1 MDLTIIGLIIIAFL
15 ELILIA
21 ILYNK
26 IINVDKHSVKA
37 DIELFKL
44 IVEISQVMND
54 FNKRIE
60 TFEQENEK

>member
-21 ILYNK
+21 ILHNK

-37 DIELFKL
+37 DIELFRL

-54 FNKRIE
+54 FNKKIE
-60 TFEQENEK
+60 TFEQEKE

>member
-21 ILYNK
+21 ILHNK
-26 IINVDKHSVKA
+26 IINVDKHSVKT
-37 DIELFKL
+37 DIELFRL

-60 TFEQENEK
+60 TFEQEKE

>member
-21 ILYNK
+21 ILHNK

-37 DIELFKL
+37 DIELFRL

-60 TFEQENEK
+60 TFEQEKE

>member
-26 IINVDKHSVKA
+26 ITNVDKHSVKA
-37 DIELFKL
+37 DIELFRL

-54 FNKRIE
+54 FNKKIE
-60 TFEQENEK
+60 TFEQEKE

>member
-37 DIELFKL
+37 DIELFRL

-54 FNKRIE
+54 FNKKIE
-60 TFEQENEK
+60 TFEQEKE